1 VGGAPTAERHVI
13 ASFLYPFRG
22 ERRLRRWLAGI
33 GLVALLPLTFA
44 AVFGYA
50 VACVRSAACDMAGP
64 PPAWRIGPGLLRD
77 GAWSALQ
84 AAALTAPF
92 ALVAWLLDTLVARVW
107 HPTADAFLDSALAW
121 IVAATVAALPWGVVM
136 LVVVPPTLASF
147 AVTGRASD
155 LARLRLVVACV
166 RGRYADWNL
175 VLVGITTA
183 WALAA
188 IGFAVVGLG
197 IVPGAFYA
205 ILVSAHACSALA
217 PHRTAG

>member
-1 VGGAPTAERHVI
+1 
-13 ASFLYPFRG
+13 
-22 ERRLRRWLAGI
+22 
-33 GLVALLPLTFA
+33 
-44 AVFGYA
+44 VFGYA
-50 VACVRSAACDMAGP
+50 VACVRTAACDSAGP
-64 PPAWRIGPGLLRD
+64 PPAWRIRSRLLQD
-77 GAWSALQ
+77 GAWPALQ
-84 AAALTAPF
+84 AAVLTAPF
-92 ALVAWLLDTLVARVW
+92 ALVAWLLDALVARVW
-107 HPTADAFLDSALAW
+107 HPTGGPFLDSALAW
-121 IVAATVAALPWGVVM
+121 IVAVTVAALPWGVLM

-166 RGRYADWNL
+166 RDRYADWNL

-188 IGFAVVGLG
+188 IGFAAVGLG